1 MRRYRQCH
9 APEHCGGCV
18 RRERPD
24 LVMTD
29 LRMPRLDGIQLT
41 RYIRRDLPGTRIIMI
56 SSYAEDTYWLM
67 ASDSRADAF
76 VSKRMLHS
84 PAVRPV
90 PTRRPA
96 GSHRGRRAVG
106 CCRGTA

>member
-1 MRRYRQCH
+1 
-9 APEHCGGCV
+9 
-18 RRERPD
+18 
-24 LVMTD
+24 MTD

-84 PAVRPV
+84 SLLPAVLDV
-90 PTRRPA
+90 IRRDGASAPA
-96 GSHRGRRAVG
+96 APQD
-106 CCRGTA
+106 